1 MLRRLALPLLTLA
14 AALPAKEV
22 VWRVAPEQKTK
33 LVYEGENKKFNWQW
47 SRHDPGT
54 VAAFSGEEKS
64 WMRAAFP
71 AGTFRLLKN
80 GDEGFPDEYLVL
92 PDKRVLAKDDLFPIP
107 AGGDGAQALVLLL
120 RPADGLLSA
129 DGKEELNDTVVVRV
143 APPPPTPTPTPTAP
157 PEPEVDLDMLLYM
170 ENPPDPEALPP
181 SPDSDP
187 EPPPPPPPPPP
198 SPPPLREIRAPVDRT
213 AIPGS
218 LHFLVVKPTASG
230 KIKVLYRAPVIGPF
244 SSADLLRIRSF
255 DLGTKGRAFGV
266 LHHHTVEGSVVPVVR
281 YDLFTRG
288 SWGIK
293 KAWEATVLDF
303 PNEPVGRQATRF
315 AFTYPEA
322 GVPSL
327 LVRRI
332 ALASAADAP
341 DPMRYVPS
349 VGRAD
354 IDEQARGVVDIYE
367 LRGGVYKMAGRAD
380 RARGDRPVELRK
392 NWPDYLARASRGPSM
407 LLSFGVPGSPY
418 EAYPCPWPGHPSAK
432 VPWVGKDYLFK
443 GKSLVKKAGDLGLAS
458 WYLHDTQN
466 LYVIA
471 VMKDDRLV
479 LPGPGQDPSEGDH
492 LQLWLDPR
500 YGDESIMLEL
510 YPGSPPGAGTGAR
523 VRSPSSRVGPAPEV
537 RVAARTV
544 EGGYWLEAA
553 IPFSYLKAQGLEPV
567 GSLWGVVLNAVD
579 VDAPGGEKAVLSSS
593 KNFAWAKNRTFNN
606 LILE

>member
-1 MLRRLALPLLTLA
+1 MLRRLALPLLILA

-22 VWRVAPEQKTK
+22 VWRVQPEQTTK
-33 LVYEGENKKFNWQW
+33 LVYEGATKKFNWQW

-54 VAAFSGEEKS
+54 VAAFSGEEKA
-64 WMRAAFP
+64 WMKAVFP
-71 AGTFRLLKN
+71 TGTFRLLKN

-107 AGGDGAQALVLLL
+107 AGGDGAQALVLIL

-129 DGKEELNDTVVVRV
+129 DGKAELNDTVVVRV
-143 APPPPTPTPTPTAP
+143 APPPPPSPERTPPADAQ
-157 PEPEVDLDMLLYM
+157 VDLDMLLYM
-170 ENPPDPEALPP
+170 ETPPDPAAAPEPPVAEAPL
-181 SPDSDP
+181 
-187 EPPPPPPPPPP
+187 PPPPPPPPPAP
-198 SPPPLREIRAPVDRT
+198 EVRAPVDRT
-213 AIPGS
+213 SIPGS

-230 KIKVLYRAPVIGPF
+230 KAKVLFRSPTIGPF
-244 SSADLLRIRSF
+244 PSADVLRIRSF
-255 DLGTKGRAFGV
+255 GLGEGRGFGV
-266 LHHHTVEGSVVPVVR
+266 LHHHAVEGSLAPEVR
-281 YDLFTRG
+281 YVLYTRG

-315 AFTYPEA
+315 SFTRPDA
-322 GVPSL
+322 GDSAL
-327 LVRRI
+327 LVQRVN
-332 ALASAADAP
+332 LASAAEAP
-341 DPMRYVPS
+341 DPMGFVPA
-349 VGRAD
+349 VGAD
-354 IDEQARGVVDIYE
+354 DDDQGRGVVDIYE

-418 EAYPCPWPGHPSAK
+418 QAYPCPWPGHPSGK
-432 VPWVGKDYLFK
+432 VPWVGRDYVFK
-443 GKSLVKKAGDLGLAS
+443 GRKLLKGASDLGLAT

-471 VMKDDRLV
+471 VMKDETLV
-479 LPGPGQDPSEGDH
+479 LPGPGQDPSQGDH

-500 YGDESIMLEL
+500 YEDESLMIEL
-510 YPGSPPGAGTGAR
+510 YPGSPPGAGTGAK
-523 VRSPSSRVGPAPEV
+523 VRSPSSKVGPATQV
-537 RVAARTV
+537 RVAARTI

-553 IPFSYLKAQGLEPV
+553 IPFSYLKEQGLEPL
-567 GSLWGVVLNAVD
+567 GSLWGVAINAVD
-579 VDAPGGEKAVLSSS
+579 VDAPGGAKAVLSTT
-593 KNFAWAKNRTFNN
+593 KNFAWGKPGTFNN